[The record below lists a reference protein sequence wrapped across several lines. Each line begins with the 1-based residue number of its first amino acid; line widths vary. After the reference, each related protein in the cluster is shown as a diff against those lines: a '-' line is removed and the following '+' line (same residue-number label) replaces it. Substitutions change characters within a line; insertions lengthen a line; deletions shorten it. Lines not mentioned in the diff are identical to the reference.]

1 MDIFKDNDKN
11 LFNFFPSEKI
21 GRKAGNTGSFLLHLR
36 KTAINM
42 STLLSRLEQVRTASR
57 RLNLL
62 DESTVN
68 AILLDVAAAID
79 ERADFILS
87 ENARDLALMAKTN
100 PKYDRLQLTRQR
112 LADIA
117 SDMRR
122 VAGLSSPLGRVLS
135 ETVRPNGMT
144 IRKVSVPFGVIGIIY
159 EARPNVT
166 FDVFSLC
173 FKAGSACVLKGGSD
187 AHYSNMA
194 IVEVINSVLIK
205 YKIDLNT
212 VVLLPNDREVINEL

>member
-1 MDIFKDNDKN
+1 
-11 LFNFFPSEKI
+11 
-21 GRKAGNTGSFLLHLR
+21 
-36 KTAINM
+36 M

-87 ENARDLALMAKTN
+87 ENARDLALMDKTN

-122 VAGLSSPLGRVLS
+122 VAGLPSPLGRVLS

-144 IRKVSVPFGVIGIIY
+144 IR
-159 EARPNVT
+159 
-166 FDVFSLC
+166 
-173 FKAGSACVLKGGSD
+173 
-187 AHYSNMA
+187 
-194 IVEVINSVLIK
+194 
-205 YKIDLNT
+205 
-212 VVLLPNDREVINEL
+212 